1 MFLSKEIY
9 QQIIGSY
16 YKKDL
21 NSVLYYFCNY
31 NPECVKKTVIRL
43 IIKTTLDFDLAIEL
57 NDSSSLSRIKEVLIK
72 VFLLDFIKF
81 QQIILSKDDI
91 KKIKKDSLYL
101 KFKPLFLNNLNLY
114 NNCYYYKFIKPIQI
128 PSVDFHNY
136 PKQTLDEINFKLSFH
151 KDYKLLN
158 DLLINDKVY
167 LNDLY
172 ITETKIIIKNNDQKK
187 CRINNSKKI
196 EDIQLEELFLYHIL
210 RIKYKL
216 IF

>member
-1 MFLSKEIY
+1 MFLLKEIY

-57 NDSSSLSRIKEVLIK
+57 NDASSLSQIKEVLIK
-72 VFLLDFIKF
+72 VFLLDFVKL
-81 QQIILSKDDI
+81 QLTILTKEDI
-91 KKIKKDSLYL
+91 KKIKKDILYL

-114 NNCYYYKFIKPIQI
+114 NNCYYYKFIKPLQIQTA
-128 PSVDFHNY
+128 DFHNY
-136 PKQTLDEINFKLSFH
+136 PKQTLDEINFKLNFH

-158 DLLINDKVY
+158 ELLINDKVY

-172 ITETKIIIKNNDQKK
+172 ITETEIIIKNNNQKK
-187 CRINNSKKI
+187 YQTNKSKKI